1 MSSSHP
7 YTAVDDDDD
16 TDICPVCDGQ
26 CTCRLEPDV
35 NSQHTPPSAP
45 PVPSLKIKF
54 TLPPN
59 LVAKRQQLPVTD
71 PYTTPLKKR
80 GRPPKHAL
88 TLPEKPQ
95 KNTAKI
101 NKVRQTL
108 KARATAVSKKVVK
121 RRRVAVQSDQDE
133 SCSSDTLDT
142 NYKHDQY
149 NFPTFVP
156 ASAISST
163 CSSSSSSTSSLSD
176 FDADA
181 DSDLQA
187 EEESFI
193 VADIHDK
200 ARLRRELLGG
210 DDPQLKKRSPVHDWV
225 IRPRKK
231 SVGGSDA
238 EQMDVD
244 SDDQADNQNDQ
255 DQDEDDEEEEDE
267 PDGLHEVE
275 EDDEDTDGR
284 HRYVGLATGW
294 SEEEDESSFDA
305 DLFFANLSDSS
316 STSGSSS
323 TSTRR
328 RCHSCTPGGI
338 DADQSS
344 STSESPSKTALPFEV
359 TENWDGHLIFTN
371 GLVGDAESRGIVD
384 IDFEKDAER
393 FIMDS
398 DADDDSCSS
407 YSGADHDQL
416 NYDPPSMVQAPATS
430 DVDMFSISDADA
442 GYEEDGGEADE
453 GDTTDEELVGDDS
466 LPNERAM
473 SLFTLPVP
481 ISMGISAIN
490 PMSIVSPTVGL
501 EKRRHRRV
509 DREERRTWRRRLR
522 LGTGAGPRAADILA
536 GKTVFWED
544 ESRDGY
550 ASSSSNSL
558 VKSSKGKQKASSP
571 SSPPSHVSHTRQ
583 THAPN
588 TPRRGLFAP
597 TGETRQAV
605 IGDDRKGTDVPSPH
619 PRFYGRRSRVSVV
632 CFLFHYFACITDIHV
647 ILFIGPV
654 PTQKTPPVSIPVICC
669 DCHERRFITFHHL
682 RYAFSIPSPF
692 VIISCFARYSY

>member
-1 MSSSHP
+1 MASSHP
-7 YTAVDDDDD
+7 YTALDDDDD

-26 CTCRLEPDV
+26 CTCRLDPDA
-35 NSQHTPPSAP
+35 NSQQTPTAAP
-45 PVPSLKIKF
+45 PLPSLKIKF
-54 TLPPN
+54 TLPPS
-59 LVAKRQQLPVTD
+59 LAAKRQQLPVTD

-80 GRPPKHAL
+80 GRPPKHSL

-101 NKVRQTL
+101 NKVRQSL
-108 KARATAVSKKVVK
+108 KARAAAVSKKVVK

-133 SCSSDTLDT
+133 SYSSDTLHS
-142 NYKHDQY
+142 NYKHDQH
-149 NFPTFVP
+149 NFPTFVS
-156 ASAISST
+156 ASALSSI

-181 DSDLQA
+181 DDDIQA

-210 DDPQLKKRSPVHDWV
+210 DDPQLKKRSPARDWV
-225 IRPRKK
+225 IRPREK

-238 EQMDVD
+238 EQMNVD

-255 DQDEDDEEEEDE
+255 DQDEDEEEEDE
-267 PDGLHEVE
+267 EPDGLHGVE

-328 RCHSCTPGGI
+328 RCHSCTPGAI

-384 IDFEKDAER
+384 IDFERDAER

-398 DADDDSCSS
+398 DASDDSCSS
-407 YSGADHDQL
+407 CSGADHDQL
-416 NYDPPSMVQAPATS
+416 NYDPPSTGQAPETS
-430 DVDMFSISDADA
+430 DIDMFSISDADA

-453 GDTTDEELVGDDS
+453 GDTTDEELVGDDF

-473 SLFTLPVP
+473 SLFTLPP
-481 ISMGISAIN
+481 PMSMSVSAIN
-490 PMSIVSPTVGL
+490 PMSTVSPTVGL
-501 EKRRHRRV
+501 EKRRHWR
-509 DREERRTWRRRLR
+509 DREERKTWRRRLR
-522 LGTGAGPRAADILA
+522 LGTGPRAADILA
-536 GKTVFWED
+536 GNWKVD
-544 ESRDGY
+544 AGDGY
-550 ASSSSNSL
+550 DSSSDSM

-571 SSPPSHVSHTRQ
+571 SHEV
-583 THAPN
+583 PN
-588 TPRRGLFAP
+588 TPRKGLFAP

-605 IGDDRKGTDVPSPH
+605 IGEDKKGTDVPSPH
-619 PRFYGRRSRVSVV
+619 PRFYGRRSKVSVV
-632 CFLFHYFACITDIHV
+632 CFYILYFT
-647 ILFIGPV
+647 
-654 PTQKTPPVSIPVICC
+654 
-669 DCHERRFITFHHL
+669 
-682 RYAFSIPSPF
+682 RYD
-692 VIISCFARYSY
+692 

>member
-35 NSQHTPPSAP
+35 NSQPTPLL
-45 PVPSLKIKF
+45 PSLKIKF
-54 TLPPN
+54 TLPPS
-59 LVAKRQQLPVTD
+59 LVAKRQQLLVAD
-71 PYTTPLKKR
+71 AYTTPLKKR
-80 GRPPKHAL
+80 GRPPKHTL

-95 KNTAKI
+95 KNTAKS
-101 NKVRQTL
+101 L
-108 KARATAVSKKVVK
+108 KARAAAVSKKVVK
-121 RRRVAVQSDQDE
+121 RRRVAVQSDQDD
-133 SCSSDTLDT
+133 SYSSDTS
-142 NYKHDQY
+142 YKHDQH
-149 NFPTFVP
+149 NFPTFVS
-156 ASAISST
+156 ASGLSSI

-176 FDADA
+176 FDADADA

-210 DDPQLKKRSPVHDWV
+210 DDPQLKKRSPTHDWV

-244 SDDQADNQNDQ
+244 TDDQADNQNDQ
-255 DQDEDDEEEEDE
+255 DQDEDDDEEEEEE
-267 PDGLHEVE
+267 PDGLHGVE

-328 RCHSCTPGGI
+328 RCHSCTPGAI

-384 IDFEKDAER
+384 IDFEKEAER
-393 FIMDS
+393 FIMGSVDS
-398 DADDDSCSS
+398 DADDSCSS

-416 NYDPPSMVQAPATS
+416 NYDPSSIVQPPESS
-430 DVDMFSISDADA
+430 DIDMFSISDADA

-473 SLFTLPVP
+473 RLFTLLPL
-481 ISMGISAIN
+481 SMGVSAIN
-490 PMSIVSPTVGL
+490 PMSTVSPTVGL
-501 EKRRHRRV
+501 EKRRHQRRNG
-509 DREERRTWRRRLR
+509 DREERKIWKRRLR
-522 LGTGAGPRAADILA
+522 LGTGPRAADILA
-536 GKTVFWED
+536 GNWEN

-550 ASSSSNSL
+550 ASSSDSM
-558 VKSSKGKQKASSP
+558 VKSSKGKQKAS
-571 SSPPSHVSHTRQ
+571 PSHVSHAQ
-583 THAPN
+583 VSN
-588 TPRRGLFAP
+588 TPRRGLFVP

-605 IGDDRKGTDVPSPH
+605 IGEDKKGTDVPSPH
-619 PRFYGRRSRVSVV
+619 PGFYGRRSRVSVV
-632 CFLFHYFACITDIHV
+632 CFLFY
-647 ILFIGPV
+647 LFI
-654 PTQKTPPVSIPVICC
+654 S
-669 DCHERRFITFHHL
+669 HL
-682 RYAFSIPSPF
+682 LTYT
-692 VIISCFARYSY
+692 CFYL

>member
-1 MSSSHP
+1 MASSHP
-7 YTAVDDDDD
+7 YTAVDDEDD

-26 CTCRLEPDV
+26 CTCRLELDV
-35 NSQHTPPSAP
+35 KYQPTPPAP
-45 PVPSLKIKF
+45 PPLPSLKIKF
-54 TLPPN
+54 TLPPS
-59 LVAKRQQLPVTD
+59 LIAKRHQAPLTD
-71 PYTTPLKKR
+71 PYTTPPKKR
-80 GRPPKHAL
+80 GRPLDHPL
-88 TLPEKPQ
+88 TLPEKSQ
-95 KNTAKI
+95 KNTTKI

-108 KARATAVSKKVVK
+108 KARAAAVSKKVVK
-121 RRRVAVQSDQDE
+121 RRRVAIQSDQDE

-142 NYKHDQY
+142 SYNHDQH
-149 NFPTFVP
+149 NFPTFVS
-156 ASAISST
+156 ASALSSI
-163 CSSSSSSTSSLSD
+163 CSSSSSSTSCLSD
-176 FDADA
+176 FDVDADA

-200 ARLRRELLGG
+200 TRLRRELLGG
-210 DDPQLKKRSPVHDWV
+210 DDPQLKKRSPIRDWV

-244 SDDQADNQNDQ
+244 TDDQADNQNDQ
-255 DQDEDDEEEEDE
+255 DEDEDDDEEE
-267 PDGLHEVE
+267 PDGLHGVE

-284 HRYVGLATGW
+284 HRYIGLATGW

-316 STSGSSS
+316 STSSSSS

-328 RCHSCTPGGI
+328 RCYSCTPGGV

-398 DADDDSCSS
+398 MDSDADDDSHSS

-416 NYDPPSMVQAPATS
+416 NYDPPSIVQAPESS

-473 SLFTLPVP
+473 RLFTLPMP
-481 ISMGISAIN
+481 LSMGVSAIN
-490 PMSIVSPTVGL
+490 PMSIISPTVGL
-501 EKRRHRRV
+501 EKKRHRRGMNGDG
-509 DREERRTWRRRLR
+509 DREERKIWRRRLR
-522 LGTGAGPRAADILA
+522 LGSGTGPRAADILA

-550 ASSSSNSL
+550 SSSSSNSM
-558 VKSSKGKQKASSP
+558 VKPSKGKQKASFSP
-571 SSPPSHVSHTRQ
+571 CSPTSHVNHLRQ
-583 THAPN
+583 TQEPN
-588 TPRRGLFAP
+588 TPRRGLFVP

-605 IGDDRKGTDVPSPH
+605 IGEDRKGTEVPSPH

-632 CFLFHYFACITDIHV
+632 CI
-647 ILFIGPV
+647 FIFYR
-654 PTQKTPPVSIPVICC
+654 TLIDT
-669 DCHERRFITFHHL
+669 
-682 RYAFSIPSPF
+682 
-692 VIISCFARYSY
+692 